1 MLTLNFFIM
10 KTSNKL
16 KSTSN
21 KQQTTTKNKPSL
33 LVICF
38 IIALVNVL
46 SLKSIAQTPTPFV
59 PPISTSTTLTTTS
72 PAGPIHLSCDGLVDD
87 LFTPLRTFKAFAWDG
102 AKPGWGYEYSG
113 NPPVVMSYFLSSK
126 IHEPEIALVSD
137 VNYNHIYALLIYV
150 EGSNNVVYEFY
161 KWDGTLLLF
170 PATPTLTGSLGTSSY
185 IDGETAIA
193 GDRYNHFAMACD
205 QGFNTSPN
213 LLQQTG
219 YVDPTT
225 GSITLGTIGNVNY
238 GGTLNVSQPDIDIT
252 FDGDAIPRAP
262 YDAVVAITFSYDNSS
277 RIISNSIDMT
287 TLFAGTTWNTTTGN
301 VVTNASTLGG
311 GQVDHPAISLNDGYR
326 AWVLSLASTPQG
338 IYPIHY
344 GVAYHDFNSSN
355 SIIYQ
360 YPVTLQNSWSLWS
373 PYQVGAC
380 TTAFSTANNGFLPPE
395 NNNYPDIVVEPQEVQ
410 MIVAWNYIDVNGT
423 FSATDLDAIANSF
436 NYPFIWNIP
445 STYAAPCFV
454 TTPVEMYFNSNPQR
468 TPEMAISNFSEV
480 DLLYFYY
487 DNITNELLYKTRPFS
502 ATALRKGIVSG
513 DKNLSFFP
521 NPVNTQIQLLNFNA
535 EENYLLEIYT
545 ITGSLVTSTNGQST
559 QLETKVNEQ
568 LPKLN
573 TGLYLVKVK
582 GENGMVQTLKL
593 AKQ

>member
-1 MLTLNFFIM
+1 M
-10 KTSNKL
+10 KPSNKQ

-21 KQQTTTKNKPSL
+21 NQQATTKNKPSL
-33 LVICF
+33 LVVCF
-38 IIALVNVL
+38 IIALINVL
-46 SLKSIAQTPTPFV
+46 SLKSIAQPPTPFV
-59 PPISTSTTLTTTS
+59 SPISTSTTLTTTI
-72 PAGPIHLSCDGLVDD
+72 PAGPIHLSCDGLADD
-87 LFTPLRTFKAFAWDG
+87 LFTPLRKFKAFAWDG
-102 AKPGWGYEYSG
+102 AKPGWGYEYNG

-137 VNYNHIYALLIYV
+137 VNFNHIYALLIYV
-150 EGSNNVVYEFY
+150 ESSNNVFYEFY
-161 KWDGTLLLF
+161 KWDWTLLSF
-170 PATPTLTGSLGTSSY
+170 PTTPTITGTLGTSSY

-205 QGFNTSPN
+205 QGFNASTN

-219 YVDPTT
+219 YVNPTT
-225 GSITLGTIGNVNY
+225 GVVSLGTIGNVNY
-238 GGTLNVSQPDIDIT
+238 GGLKPVNQPDIDIT

-262 YDAVVAITFSYDNSS
+262 YDAVVAITFSYDNST

-287 TLFAGTTWNTTTGN
+287 TLFAGTTWNTTSGN
-301 VVTNASTLGG
+301 VVTNASTFGG

-326 AWVLSLASTPQG
+326 AWLGCLASTPQG
-338 IYPIHY
+338 IAPIHY

-373 PYQVGAC
+373 LFQVGAC
-380 TTAFSTANNGFLPPE
+380 TTAFSLANDAPTLLPIE

-410 MIVAWNYIDVNGT
+410 MIVAWNYIDVNGN
-423 FSATDLDAIANSF
+423 FSATSPDAIANSF
-436 NYPFIWNIP
+436 GYPFLWNVP
-445 STYAAPCFV
+445 STYTAPCFV
-454 TTPVEMYFNSNPQR
+454 TTPVEMLFNSNPSQ

-487 DNITNELLYKTRPFS
+487 DNFTFELLYKTRPFS
-502 ATALRKGIVSG
+502 ATALRKGISNTN
-513 DKNLSFFP
+513 KNLSFFP
-521 NPVNTQIQLLNFNA
+521 NPVTTQIQLLNFNV
-535 EENYLLEIYT
+535 EENYLLEVYT
-545 ITGSLVTSTNGQST
+545 MTGSLLTASNGLST
-559 QLETKVNEQ
+559 QLESMVNEQ
-568 LPKLN
+568 LTKLN

-582 GENGMVQTLKL
+582 GENGIEQTLKL

>member
-1 MLTLNFFIM
+1 M
-10 KTSNKL
+10 KTSNKQ

-21 KQQTTTKNKPSL
+21 KHHATTKNKPSL
-33 LVICF
+33 LVVCF
-38 IIALVNVL
+38 IIALINVL
-46 SLKSIAQTPTPFV
+46 SLKSIAQLPTPFAT
-59 PPISTSTTLTTTS
+59 PGPLSTPLTTTN
-72 PAGPIHLSCDGLVDD
+72 PLGPIHLSCDGLVND
-87 LFTPLRTFKAFAWDG
+87 LFTPTRAFKAFAWDG
-102 AKPGWGYEYSG
+102 ANPGWGYEYNGVSATRFY
-113 NPPVVMSYFLSSK
+113 SLSSK
-126 IHEPEIALVSD
+126 IHEPEVALVSD
-137 VNYNHIYALLIYV
+137 VNFNHIYILLIYV
-150 EGSNNVVYEFY
+150 DVSNSVFYEFY
-161 KWDGTLLLF
+161 KWSGTSF
-170 PATPTLTGSLGTSSY
+170 PTTPTITGTLGTSSY

-213 LLQQTG
+213 LIQQTG

-225 GSITLGTIGNVNY
+225 GSITLGTVGNVNY

-326 AWVLSLASTPQG
+326 AWVLCLASTPQG

-355 SIIYQ
+355 AIIYQ

-380 TTAFSTANNGFLPPE
+380 TTAFSAANNGFLPPE
-395 NNNYPDIVVEPQEVQ
+395 NNNFPDIVVEPQEVQ
-410 MIVAWNYIDVNGT
+410 MIVAWNYIDVNGN
-423 FSATDLDAIANSF
+423 FSATSPDAIANSF
-436 NYPFIWNIP
+436 GYPFLWNVP
-445 STYAAPCFV
+445 ATYTASCFV
-454 TTPVEMYFNSNPQR
+454 TTPVEMVFNINFQK
-468 TPEMAISNFSEV
+468 TPEMAISNFSEI

-487 DNITNELLYKTRPFS
+487 DNSTFELLYKTRPFS
-502 ATALRKGIVSG
+502 ATALRKGISST
-513 DKNLSFFP
+513 DKSLSFFP
-521 NPVNTQIQLLNFNA
+521 NPVTTQIQLLNFNA
-535 EENYLLEIYT
+535 EENYHLEIYT
-545 ITGSLVTSTNGQST
+545 MTGSLVTTANGLST
-559 QLETKVNEQ
+559 QLESILNEQ
-568 LPKLN
+568 LPELN
-573 TGLYLVKVK
+573 TGLYLLKVK
-582 GENGMVQTLKL
+582 GENGIEQTLKL

>member
-1 MLTLNFFIM
+1 M
-10 KTSNKL
+10 KTSNKQN
-16 KSTSN
+16 STSN
-21 KQQTTTKNKPSL
+21 KQQLICNKQQSYSRPTL
-33 LVICF
+33 IVVCIL
-38 IIALVNVL
+38 IAFVNLL
-46 SLKSIAQTPTPFV
+46 SLRGMAQFPTPFT
-59 PPISTSTTLTTTS
+59 PSGISSTALTTTI
-72 PAGPIHLSCDGLVDD
+72 PAGPIHLSCDGLVND
-87 LFTPLRTFKAFAWDG
+87 LFTPTRAFKAFAWDG
-102 AKPGWGYEYSG
+102 ANPGWGYEYNGVSATRFY
-113 NPPVVMSYFLSSK
+113 SLSSK
-126 IHEPEIALVSD
+126 IHEPEVALVSD
-137 VNYNHIYALLIYV
+137 VNFNHIYVLLIYV
-150 EGSNNVVYEFY
+150 DVSNNVFYEFY
-161 KWDGTLLLF
+161 YWNGTSF
-170 PATPTLTGSLGTSSY
+170 PTTPAITGTLGTSSY

-225 GSITLGTIGNVNY
+225 GNITLGTIGNVNY

-326 AWVLSLASTPQG
+326 AWVLCLASTPQG

-373 PYQVGAC
+373 PYQVGVC
-380 TTAFSTANNGFLPPE
+380 TTSFCTVNVPYLPSE

-410 MIVAWNYIDVNGT
+410 MIVAWNFIRLSSIIFT
-423 FSATDLDAIANSF
+423 TPEAIANSLG
-436 NYPFIWNIP
+436 YPFLWNIP
-445 STYAAPCFV
+445 STYTASCLV
-454 TTPVEMYFNSNPQR
+454 TTPVEMVFNFNQNQ
-468 TPEMAISNFSEV
+468 TTEMAISNFSEV

-487 DNITNELLYKTRPFS
+487 DNMTNDLLYKTRPFS
-502 ATALRKGIVSG
+502 ATSLRKGIVSS

-521 NPVNTQIQLLNFNA
+521 NPVSTQIQLLNFKA
-535 EENYLLEIYT
+535 EENYNLEVCT
-545 ITGSLVTSTNGQST
+545 VTGSLVTAANGLST
-559 QLETKVNEQ
+559 QIESILNEQ
-568 LPKLN
+568 LPKLTN
-573 TGLYLVKVK
+573 GLYLLKVK
-582 GENGMVQTLKL
+582 GENGIEQTLKL

>member
-1 MLTLNFFIM
+1 M
-10 KTSNKL
+10 
-16 KSTSN
+16 
-21 KQQTTTKNKPSL
+21 
-33 LVICF
+33 
-38 IIALVNVL
+38 
-46 SLKSIAQTPTPFV
+46 AQTPFNPA
-59 PPISTSTTLTTTS
+59 ISASTTLTTTS
-72 PAGPIHLSCDGLVDD
+72 PGGPIHLSCDGLVDD
-87 LFTPLRTFKAFAWDG
+87 LFTPLNTFKAFAWDG
-102 AKPGWGYEYSG
+102 NTPGWGYEFFNGTTATIVNRSYS
-113 NPPVVMSYFLSSK
+113 LSSK

-137 VNYNHIYALLIYV
+137 VNFNHIYVLLIYV
-150 EGSNNVVYEFY
+150 DASNSVFYEFY
-161 KWDGTLLLF
+161 KWDWTLFTF
-170 PATPTLTGSLGTSSY
+170 PATPTITGTLGISSF

-205 QGFNTSPN
+205 QGFNVSTN
-213 LLQQTG
+213 ILQQTG
-219 YVDPTT
+219 YVDPAT
-225 GSITLGTIGNVNY
+225 GNITLGAIGNVNY

-262 YDAVVAITFSYDNSS
+262 YDAVVAITFSFDNSS
-277 RIISNSIDMT
+277 RIISNSIDMN

-301 VVTNASTLGG
+301 VVTNASTIGG

-326 AWVLSLASTPQG
+326 AWVLCLASTPQG
-338 IYPIHY
+338 TAPIHY
-344 GVAYHDFNSSN
+344 GVAYHDFDASN

-373 PYQVGAC
+373 LYQVGAC
-380 TTAFSTANNGFLPPE
+380 TTAFCALNNISLPPE
-395 NNNYPDIVVEPQEVQ
+395 NNNYPDIVVESQEVQ
-410 MIVAWNYIDVNGT
+410 MIVAWNFIDRTIGFFNST
-423 FSATDLDAIANSF
+423 PLEAIANSF
-436 NYPFIWNIP
+436 GYPFLWKLTATH
-445 STYAAPCFV
+445 SASCFV
-454 TTPVEMYFNSNPQR
+454 TTPAEMLFNLTSGR

-502 ATALRKGIVSG
+502 ATALRKGIFSS

-521 NPVNTQIQLLNFNA
+521 NPVTTQIQLMNFNA

-568 LPKLN
+568 LPTLN

-582 GENGMVQTLKL
+582 GENGIEQTLKL